1 MHQPTADVDSCSGPP
16 DETLPVASS
25 MIDRRDIQRLLMTMA
40 AGAVAICILRFITA
54 EPVVFS
60 ARQLSGENASTTGF
74 KVNVNLASVE
84 ELALLPQVGP
94 ILASRIVSEREKGG
108 EFLTIEDLS
117 RTPGIGPERA
127 ARLACLIEVKK

>member
-1 MHQPTADVDSCSGPP
+1 
-16 DETLPVASS
+16 
-25 MIDRRDIQRLLMTMA
+25 MIDRRDIQRLWMTVA
-40 AGAVAICILRFITA
+40 AGAIAICILRFITT

-60 ARQLSGENASTTGF
+60 ARQVSGDNTSTTGF
-74 KVNVNLASVE
+74 KVDVNLASAA

-117 RTPGIGPERA
+117 RTPGIGLERA